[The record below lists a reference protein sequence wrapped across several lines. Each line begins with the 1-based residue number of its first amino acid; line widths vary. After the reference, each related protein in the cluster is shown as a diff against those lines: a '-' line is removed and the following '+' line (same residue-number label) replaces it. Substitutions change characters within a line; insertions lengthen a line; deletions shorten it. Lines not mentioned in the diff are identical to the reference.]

1 MKRATLQEDASK
13 LACRIIVERLMGL
26 PIPTR
31 EDVDRIKMG
40 VCRELQAPLMRNSDL
55 IRVMTPRE
63 REKLLPILRMKP
75 VRTISGVNVVAVMTK
90 PWPCPHGKCAYCPG
104 GPPFGTPQSY
114 TGHEP
119 AAMRGIQHSFDPY
132 LQVKSRIGQLKA
144 TGNPVG
150 KVDLI
155 VMGGTFPAMP
165 HDYQE
170 YFVQRCL
177 DAIAGKDSSSLEEAK
192 KKAEAG
198 GIRNVGITV
207 ETRPDW
213 AKEAHIDRMLSLGVT
228 RVELGVQNVYNDI
241 YGLVDRGHSVQD
253 VIEATRI
260 LKDAGLKVAYHMMP
274 NLLGSSYGRDL
285 EAFKRLFQDA
295 CFRPDGLKIY
305 PTLVLEGT
313 KLYEMWRNG
322 GYSPYSTEDVV
333 KLLVEVKK
341 MMPKWVRVQ
350 RVQRDIPSNL
360 IMAGVKES
368 NLRQMVH
375 SELKRQGIPCRCIRC
390 REVGH
395 VKLKLGLEPNLEDI
409 KLIVE
414 RYSASEGTEL
424 FLSYEDVKQDI
435 LIGFLRLRHPSEK
448 AHRPEIRGKKAML
461 VRELHVYGPMIPLSA
476 RVKGGWQHR
485 GYGERLLKNAERIAK
500 EEYVA
505 KKIVVTSGLGAK
517 EYYFRRG
524 YIRDGPY
531 VSKNLAKKR

>member
-1 MKRATLQEDASK
+1 MGMERSILQEDGSK
-13 LACRIIVERLMGL
+13 MACRKVVKQLMDL

-31 EDVDRIKMG
+31 EDVDRIKMN
-40 VCRELQAPLMRNSDL
+40 VCHELQAPLVRNSDL
-55 IRVMTPRE
+55 IRVMTLRE

-119 AAMRGIQHSFDPY
+119 AAMRGIQHGFDPY
-132 LQVKSRIGQLKA
+132 LQVRSRIEQLKA
-144 TGNPVG
+144 MGNPVG
-150 KVDLI
+150 KVELI

-165 HDYQE
+165 YDYQA

-177 DAIAGKDSSSLEEAK
+177 DAIFSKDSQSLDEAK
-192 KKAEAG
+192 KNAEVG
-198 GIRNVGITV
+198 RIRNVGITV

-213 AKEAHIDRMLSLGVT
+213 AKEEHADRMLSLGVT
-228 RVELGVQNVYNDI
+228 RVELGVQNVYDDI
-241 YGLVDRGHSVQD
+241 YELADRGHSVQD

-260 LKDAGLKVAYHMMP
+260 VKDAGLKVTYHMMP
-274 NLLGSSYGRDL
+274 NLLGSSYERDL

-295 CFRPDGLKIY
+295 CFKPDALKIY
-305 PTLVLEGT
+305 PTLVLKGT

-322 GYSPYSTEDVV
+322 GYSPYPTEDVV
-333 KLLVEVKK
+333 KLIVEVKR
-341 MMPKWVRVQ
+341 MIPRWVRVQ

-360 IMAGVKES
+360 IIAGVKES
-368 NLRQMVH
+368 NLRQMVQY
-375 SELKRQGIPCRCIRC
+375 ELERQGISCRCIRC

-395 VKLKLGLEPNLEDI
+395 VKLKFGLEPKPKYI

-414 RYSASEGTEL
+414 RYPASEGKEL

-435 LIGFLRLRHPSEK
+435 LIGFLKLRYPSEK
-448 AHRPEIRGKKAML
+448 AHRSEIRGKKAML

-476 RVKGGWQHR
+476 RIKGGWQHR
-485 GYGERLLKNAERIAK
+485 GYGEMLLKNAERIAK
-500 EEYVA
+500 EEYDA
-505 KKIVVTSGLGAK
+505 KKIVVTSGLGVK
-517 EYYFRRG
+517 EYYFRRS
-524 YIRDGPY
+524 YVRDGPY
-531 VSKNLAKKR
+531 MSKKLD

>member
-1 MKRATLQEDASK
+1 M
-13 LACRIIVERLMGL
+13 ACRKIVERLMDL

-31 EDVDRIKMG
+31 EDVDRIKMD
-40 VCRELQAPLMRNSDL
+40 VCHELQAPLVRNSDL
-55 IRVMTPRE
+55 IRVMTPKE
-63 REKLLPILRMKP
+63 RKKLLPILRMKP

-119 AAMRGIQHSFDPY
+119 AAMRGIQHGFDPY
-132 LQVKSRIGQLKA
+132 LQVRSRIGQLKA
-144 TGNPVG
+144 TGNPVS
-150 KVDLI
+150 KVELI

-165 HDYQE
+165 HDYQA

-192 KKAEAG
+192 KNAEASR
-198 GIRNVGITV
+198 IRNVGITV

-213 AKEAHIDRMLSLGVT
+213 AKEKHVDRMLSIGVT
-228 RVELGVQNVYNDI
+228 RVELGVQNVYDDI
-241 YGLVDRGHSVQD
+241 YRLVDRGHSVQD

-274 NLLGSSYGRDL
+274 NLLGSSYERDL

-295 CFRPDGLKIY
+295 CFRPDALKIY
-305 PTLVLEGT
+305 PTLVLKGT
-313 KLYEMWRNG
+313 KLYEIWRNG
-322 GYSPYSTEDVV
+322 GYTPYPTEDVV
-333 KLLVEVKK
+333 KLIVEVKK
-341 MMPKWVRVQ
+341 MIPRWIRVQ

-368 NLRQMVH
+368 NLRQMVQY
-375 SELKRQGIPCRCIRC
+375 ELKRQGISCKCIRC

-395 VKLKLGLEPNLEDI
+395 VKLKLGLEPNPEDI
-409 KLIVE
+409 KLMVE

-424 FLSYEDVKQDI
+424 FLSYEDEKQDI
-435 LIGFLRLRHPSEK
+435 LIGFLKLRYPSEK
-448 AHRPEIRGKKAML
+448 AHRPEIRGKEAML
-461 VRELHVYGPMIPLSA
+461 VRELHVYGPMVPLST
-476 RVKGGWQHR
+476 RIKGGWQHH

-500 EEYVA
+500 EEYDA
-505 KKIVVTSGLGAK
+505 KKIIVTSGSGVK

-531 VSKNLAKKR
+531 MSKKLD

>member
-1 MKRATLQEDASK
+1 MSMERLILREYSSK
-13 LACRIIVERLMGL
+13 MACRKIVERLMDL
-26 PIPTR
+26 PTPTR

-40 VCRELQAPLMRNSDL
+40 VCHELQAPLVRNSDL
-55 IRVMTPRE
+55 IRVMTPKE

-90 PWPCPHGKCAYCPG
+90 PWPCPHGRCTYCPG
-104 GPPFGTPQSY
+104 GPSFGTPQSY

-119 AAMRGIQHSFDPY
+119 AAMRGIQHGFDPH
-132 LQVKSRIGQLKA
+132 LQVISRIGQLEA

-170 YFVQRCL
+170 HFVQRCL
-177 DAIAGKDSSSLEEAK
+177 DAIIGKDSQSLEEAK
-192 KKAEAG
+192 KNAEMSR
-198 GIRNVGITV
+198 IRNVGITV

-213 AKEAHIDRMLSLGVT
+213 AREEHVDRMLSLGVT
-228 RVELGVQNVYNDI
+228 RVELGVQNVYDDI
-241 YGLVDRGHSVQD
+241 YRLVDRGHSVQD

-274 NLLGSSYGRDL
+274 NLLGSGYERDL

-295 CFRPDGLKIY
+295 CFKPDALKIY
-305 PTLVLEGT
+305 PTLVLKGT

-322 GYSPYSTEDVV
+322 GYSPYPTEDVV
-333 KLLVEVKK
+333 KLIVEVKK
-341 MMPKWVRVQ
+341 MIPRWVRVQ

-360 IMAGVKES
+360 IIAGVKES
-368 NLRQMVH
+368 NLRQMVYA
-375 SELKRQGIPCRCIRC
+375 ELERQGIPCRCIRC
-390 REVGH
+390 REAGH
-395 VKLKLGLEPNLEDI
+395 VKLKLGLEPNPEDI

-414 RYSASEGTEL
+414 RYPASEGTEL

-435 LIGFLRLRHPSEK
+435 LIGFLKLRHPSEK
-448 AHRPEIRGKKAML
+448 AHRPEVREKKAIL
-461 VRELHVYGPMIPLSA
+461 VRELHVYGPMIPLGM

-485 GYGERLLKNAERIAK
+485 GYGERLLRRAEEISR
-500 EEYVA
+500 EDYDA
-505 KKIVVTSGLGAK
+505 KKILVTSGLGVK

-531 VSKNLAKKR
+531 VSKKLD